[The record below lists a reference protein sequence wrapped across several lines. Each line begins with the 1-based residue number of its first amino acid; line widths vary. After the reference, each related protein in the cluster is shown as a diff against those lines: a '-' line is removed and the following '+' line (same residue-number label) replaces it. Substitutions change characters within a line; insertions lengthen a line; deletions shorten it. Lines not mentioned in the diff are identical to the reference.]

1 MNVALLVNPLAG
13 LGGAV
18 GLKGSDGEALQA
30 EARSRAGQ
38 ARGGVRAAVFLQHL
52 CAPIG
57 NQEDSFL
64 DPAGQP
70 IKWVTW
76 GGAMG
81 ADYLVEYGFEFERLG
96 EPPANTTAD
105 DTIDAIKAFVERGVD
120 LIVFVGGD
128 GTARDVLSAASGT
141 TSFIGVPAGVKM
153 HSGVFAI
160 SPRAAARVVAD
171 LANGRLIDRV
181 VREVRDYVEPDARE
195 APASEAVIRT
205 RSYGELWVPEVNDL
219 LQQTKVGGK
228 EIEALAVSEISSYVI
243 EAWQNDQQT
252 ALILGP
258 GSTCLEIKRG
268 LGIPG
273 TLLGFDVRLPD
284 QSHVIDA
291 TAQQLLAVTQ
301 EGIAHVILSFTRQQA
316 FLIGR
321 GNQQLTPA
329 VLLNLRWP
337 HDFTVVSSRHKLL
350 ALEQRPLLVD
360 SDDEALDAKLSG
372 LVEVLTGYDERSLYR
387 VAGPI

>member
-30 EARSRAGQ
+30 AARSRAGQ

-52 CAPIG
+52 CAPID
-57 NQEDSFL
+57 NQKDSFL

-70 IKWVTW
+70 IEWVTW

-96 EPPANTTAD
+96 EPPVHTTAD

-243 EAWQNDQQT
+243 EAWQKDRK
-252 ALILGP
+252 
-258 GSTCLEIKRG
+258 S
-268 LGIPG
+268 
-273 TLLGFDVRLPD
+273 
-284 QSHVIDA
+284 
-291 TAQQLLAVTQ
+291 
-301 EGIAHVILSFTRQQA
+301 
-316 FLIGR
+316 
-321 GNQQLTPA
+321 
-329 VLLNLRWP
+329 
-337 HDFTVVSSRHKLL
+337 VV
-350 ALEQRPLLVD
+350 
-360 SDDEALDAKLSG
+360 
-372 LVEVLTGYDERSLYR
+372 
-387 VAGPI
+387 

>member
-18 GLKGSDGEALQA
+18 GLKGSDGKELQA
-30 EARSRAGQ
+30 EARSRSGQ
-38 ARGGVRAAVFLQHL
+38 ARGGVRAAAFLRHL
-52 CAPIG
+52 CSPIG
-57 NQEDSFL
+57 NQGDSFL
-64 DPAGQP
+64 DPSGQP

-81 ADYLVEYGFEFERLG
+81 ADYLVEYGFEFDRLG
-96 EPPANTTAD
+96 EPSTHTTAD
-105 DTIDAIKAFVERGVD
+105 DTIDATKAFLERGVD

-128 GTARDVLSAASGT
+128 GTARDVLSAASGMA
-141 TSFIGVPAGVKM
+141 SFIGVPAGVKM

-195 APASEAVIRT
+195 APASEAMIRT

-243 EAWQNDQQT
+243 EAWENDQQT

-284 QSHVIDA
+284 QSYVIDA

-301 EGIAHVILSFTRQQA
+301 EGVAHVILSFTRQQA

-329 VLLNLRWP
+329 VLCNLRWP

-360 SDDEALDAKLSG
+360 SDDEALDAKLCG
-372 LVEVLTGYDERSLYR
+372 LVEVLTGYDERALYR
-387 VAGPI
+387 VASPI